1 MLATGCGLRVLASDR
16 GVQSPDSP
24 QLKHV
29 DCFGL
34 DVFFFFH
41 VSLWTLEV
49 ARVRNSVHD
58 GHWPFFIELSAGE
71 LRLPDADRF
80 TVDAISIFKY
90 IVDCLRFPPL

>member
-1 MLATGCGLRVLASDR
+1 M
-16 GVQSPDSP
+16 
-24 QLKHV
+24 
-29 DCFGL
+29 
-34 DVFFFFH
+34 
-41 VSLWTLEV
+41 
-49 ARVRNSVHD
+49 RNSVHD